1 MICQQDNM
9 EVTCFCIR
17 LLINTWLLLVIQ
29 IWDSCDAQTNSA
41 FPHVVPNTSQHYEY
55 STVSFDCKEFDVS
68 LGWKLM
74 RKATDVDTAC
84 GTSWGVFS
92 GSICI
97 FRNVYIEDSGQY
109 WCESGDGKKSNP
121 VNITISPGPV
131 ILESPLIPAL
141 EGNTVSL
148 RCKNSTDFT
157 KTSTSISFYKNGIFI
172 KSISTSTLIIRNINK
187 SHEGLYKCSI
197 SGAGES
203 PESWLA
209 VRSRDSTDNEM
220 VTLLCYDQLPVF
232 LYFLLRTVGTILWV
246 TLLLVVLRKHQ
257 PWNDHAI

>member
-1 MICQQDNM
+1 
-9 EVTCFCIR
+9 
-17 LLINTWLLLVIQ
+17 
-29 IWDSCDAQTNSA
+29 
-41 FPHVVPNTSQHYEY
+41 
-55 STVSFDCKEFDVS
+55 
-68 LGWKLM
+68 M

-209 VRSRDSTDNEM
+209 VRSRDSTAVIRD
-220 VTLLCYDQLPVF
+220 CK
-232 LYFLLRTVGTILWV
+232 TILTSLCTAWIDCKKAYDSMPH
-246 TLLLVVLRKHQ
+246 TWILDQ
-257 PWNDHAI
+257 QD

>member
-1 MICQQDNM
+1 M
-9 EVTCFCIR
+9 EVTFSCIR

-29 IWDSCDAQTNSA
+29 IWDSCDAQTAS

-55 STVSFDCKEFDVS
+55 STVSFDCKGFDGS

-74 RKATDVDTAC
+74 RKAADVDTAC

-109 WCESGDGKKSNP
+109 WCESGDGKKSSP
-121 VNITISPGPV
+121 VNITITPGPV
-131 ILESPLIPAL
+131 ILESPLFPVM

-148 RCKNSTDFT
+148 HCKNRTDFT
-157 KTSTSISFYKNGIFI
+157 KTSTSITFYKNGIFI
-172 KSISTSTLIIRNINK
+172 KSISTSTLIIHNINK
-187 SHEGLYKCSI
+187 SHEGLYKCNI

-209 VRSRDSTDNEM
+209 VRSRDNTCQSTHYWY
-220 VTLLCYDQLPVF
+220 T
-232 LYFLLRTVGTILWV
+232 
-246 TLLLVVLRKHQ
+246 
-257 PWNDHAI
+257 

>member
-9 EVTCFCIR
+9 EVTFSCIR

-29 IWDSCDAQTNSA
+29 IWDSCDAQTAS

-55 STVSFDCKEFDVS
+55 STVSFDCKGFDGS

-74 RKATDVDTAC
+74 RKAADVDTAC

-109 WCESGDGKKSNP
+109 WCESGDGKKSSP
-121 VNITISPGPV
+121 VNITITPGPV
-131 ILESPLIPAL
+131 ILESPLFPVM

-148 RCKNSTDFT
+148 HCKNRTDFT
-157 KTSTSISFYKNGIFI
+157 KTSTSITFYKNGIFI
-172 KSISTSTLIIRNINK
+172 KSISTSTLIIHNINK
-187 SHEGLYKCSI
+187 SHEGLYKCNI

-209 VRSRDSTDNEM
+209 VRSRDNTCQSTHYWY
-220 VTLLCYDQLPVF
+220 T
-232 LYFLLRTVGTILWV
+232 
-246 TLLLVVLRKHQ
+246 
-257 PWNDHAI
+257 